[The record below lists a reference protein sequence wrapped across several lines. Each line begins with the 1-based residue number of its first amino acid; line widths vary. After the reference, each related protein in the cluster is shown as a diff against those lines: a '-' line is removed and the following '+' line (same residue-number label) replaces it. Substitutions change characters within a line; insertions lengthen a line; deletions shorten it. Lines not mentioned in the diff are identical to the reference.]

1 MSNNWTI
8 RHTVDLKKGGGHN
21 LDGGALMIPGDRLGH
36 TWEITVLEDG
46 EITEEFYSLV
56 NPEQRFDPFIIRLTG
71 ITPEAVENEPT
82 FPELWETIGP
92 ILSDG
97 VLVAHNAPFDLGV
110 LKKCLRGY
118 GIEWRP
124 QVKGLC
130 TVRMGRRLLPGIS
143 HRLGDMCEYYGIDLY
158 HHRADSDSLACA
170 AILIR
175 YMEAGA
181 DPGRYVRYY
190 TME

>member
-1 MSNNWTI
+1 M
-8 RHTVDLKKGGGHN
+8 
-21 LDGGALMIPGDRLGH
+21 
-36 TWEITVLEDG
+36 
-46 EITEEFYSLV
+46 
-56 NPEQRFDPFIIRLTG
+56 
-71 ITPEAVENEPT
+71 
-82 FPELWETIGP
+82 
-92 ILSDG
+92 
-97 VLVAHNAPFDLGV
+97 

-143 HRLGDMCEYYGIDLY
+143 HRLGDMCEYYGIDLN